1 MVGKWLGIC
10 LENWVGTWL
19 ENSEE
24 LVGKWLEKLFR
35 NDWKNHWEKGRWLG
49 NEREMIANRSED
61 GWNMLYK
68 QFLNGGCIGYTT
80 LVGKSVLGIWLY
92 VIPYIVSPYLIYSGN
107 MCISACVCLCVCVQ
121 FLRCTMKENN
131 YDTWMWNMNEH
142 DPGLHQVLRH
152 EARLEGHHSRR
163 GRSLD
168 NDVLSLNKLFVL
180 LGGYYDEIKCAEVKT
195 WNTPKPKWTHN
206 IGHA

>member
-1 MVGKWLGIC
+1 MVGKWLWHDWEDAWKIEWEHGRKIVR
-10 LENWVGTWL
+10 NWLG
-19 ENSEE
+19 
-24 LVGKWLEKLFR
+24 
-35 NDWKNHWEKGRWLG
+35 NDWKNGFEMIGKIIGKRLGRWLG

-68 QFLNGGCIGYTT
+68 QFLHGGCIGYTT

-107 MCISACVCLCVCVQ
+107 MCISACVCVQ

-142 DPGLHQVLRH
+142 DPGLHQLLRH

-180 LGGYYDEIKCAEVKT
+180 LGG
-195 WNTPKPKWTHN
+195 
-206 IGHA
+206 

>member
-1 MVGKWLGIC
+1 MHWRLHHVSWEVCPRYMIIC
-10 LENWVGTWL
+10 DTMHCCISILN
-19 ENSEE
+19 
-24 LVGKWLEKLFR
+24 LFR
-35 NDWKNHWEKGRWLG
+35 QH
-49 NEREMIANRSED
+49 
-61 GWNMLYK
+61 
-68 QFLNGGCIGYTT
+68 
-80 LVGKSVLGIWLY
+80 V
-92 VIPYIVSPYLIYSGN
+92 YIS
-107 MCISACVCLCVCVQ
+107 MCVFVCVQ

-195 WNTPKPKWTHN
+195 WNTPKPK
-206 IGHA
+206 